1 MVRLRSRWYR
11 WERTNGGSSPTRDQR
26 SGHAPEQC
34 LSARQ
39 YEFEAKDVSSRYEKQ
54 HYHPQNDCHN
64 AERNTMPQKAR
75 RRFSRDKSPTYQK
88 AKPKHFSQR
97 DKTISN
103 TEQPPLQKHEN
114 ASSKIEL
121 EGLPSD
127 SPPRNSGGMLRNL
140 TLLCNFAHGGAESIR
155 LCAAHMHEFG
165 QSLWCG
171 GVSLPSEAAHANART
186 HPMIVQPKPILTA
199 HARGQCGPL
208 LRMATTL
215 GKTYRPARTAAKP
228 GVGNK
233 SRGLCNRSTLNIL
246 AHRQRRGRIGFRRPM

>member
-1 MVRLRSRWYR
+1 MRYGPSETVALLFEDLHATACYPREKKPGALRPWSDSGVGYR
-11 WERTNGGSSPTRDQR
+11 CNETNSGSSPTRDQP

-34 LSARQ
+34 LRARQ
-39 YEFEAKDVSSRYEKQ
+39 YEFEAEDVSSRYEKQ
-54 HYHPQNDCHN
+54 QYHPQNDCHN

-75 RRFSRDKSPTYQK
+75 WRFSRDKSPTYQN

-103 TEQPPLQKHEN
+103 TEQPPLQQQKN

-155 LCAAHMHEFG
+155 SHTGGGKNPWRGSDSKTAPAARI
-165 QSLWCG
+165 SL
-171 GVSLPSEAAHANART
+171 LPTRWASWQT
-186 HPMIVQPKPILTA
+186 P
-199 HARGQCGPL
+199 
-208 LRMATTL
+208 
-215 GKTYRPARTAAKP
+215 
-228 GVGNK
+228 
-233 SRGLCNRSTLNIL
+233 
-246 AHRQRRGRIGFRRPM
+246 HRRRR